1 MILLRFVM
9 IHELFYI
16 AGKVNCVFPR
26 SLRKL
31 LPFKETLR
39 SFYMGARLLPGDS
52 DWKENHF
59 FNESL

>member
-1 MILLRFVM
+1 M